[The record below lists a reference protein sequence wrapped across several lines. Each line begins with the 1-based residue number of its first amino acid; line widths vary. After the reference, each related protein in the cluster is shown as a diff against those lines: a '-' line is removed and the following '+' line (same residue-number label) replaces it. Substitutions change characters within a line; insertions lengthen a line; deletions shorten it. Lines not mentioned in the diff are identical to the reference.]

1 MDELYLVTYPM
12 QITGGF
18 TNPLTIRGM
27 SHQVYMYNYVYIYI
41 DLLYI
46 YIILYMVMSQNP
58 GPLGSLE

>member
-46 YIILYMVMSQNP
+46 YIYYIIYGYESKP
-58 GPLGSLE
+58 WSPR

>member
-27 SHQVYMYNYVYIYI
+27 SHQVYICIYIYI